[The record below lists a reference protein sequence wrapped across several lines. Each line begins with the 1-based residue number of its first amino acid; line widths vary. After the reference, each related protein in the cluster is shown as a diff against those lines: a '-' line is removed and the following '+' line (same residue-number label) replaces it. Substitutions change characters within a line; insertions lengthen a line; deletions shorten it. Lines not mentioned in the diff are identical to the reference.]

1 MSLPRFSV
9 NQSLFINLISAVLII
24 VGLVSLFGMSREI
37 QPNVSFDILHITTS
51 YPGSTPADVEKLI
64 TVPIEKELKQV
75 DGIEEIGSASGA
87 GLSSIYVKID
97 PDESGKQKQKIMR
110 DVRNAVDRV
119 KGLPR
124 DVDDPLV
131 TEMEIKQYPV
141 IEVSLSGEMT
151 ERQLQRHA
159 DRLEDILEDING
171 VARIRKSGYRE
182 REIQILVDPDKLSEY
197 YVSIDEIED
206 ALASRNISLP
216 AGKLNTETTE
226 YSIRTAEEFL
236 TTQEIEEVIIRAN
249 DAGNCLRIKDVA
261 RVSDTFKDED
271 IINKTLGTRSIN
283 LIVLKKE
290 SGDAITIV
298 KEVRQKSKN
307 YLEKQTDKLR
317 MSYVNDYSF
326 YVQRR
331 LSVLGNNGWASIF
344 VVLGVLLI
352 FLQKRIAF
360 ITFLGVPIAFFA
372 TFIIMS
378 AMGLTINLITMF
390 ALIVVLGMLVDDG
403 IIVAEN
409 VYRHMEEGMPPRLAA
424 VKGTEEVMG
433 PVITAI
439 FTTIAAFAPLLFMSG
454 LIGKFIKY
462 IPIVLITAL
471 AASLVEALV
480 ILPSHLADFAK
491 VKRDGQGNTVAV
503 AKKLPWFKKLVSF
516 FTRIINA
523 AIRRKYR
530 VVSGF
535 VIALAI
541 FVALGFTAIKFIVFP
556 AAGIEFFFIKAETPI
571 GTPLEKTH
579 ELVAPLEDI
588 VSQLPPGELDTYVTT
603 IGRTEEDRLDPYAGQ
618 ASNVAQIN
626 VYLTPEQGR
635 KRKVDQIIAGLREE
649 TKGISGFTDLRFDM
663 PDTGPPVGKPVE
675 VEIRG
680 EDFNTLDKIA
690 KEYMDYLAVID
701 GSTDVTWD
709 HKPGKEELRISVDRE
724 KAIRAG
730 LSVKQIAKTIRAVFR
745 GGIATQIKPVK
756 AEEETD
762 VTIRFS
768 KNDASDTSV
777 FEDILVSNKFNNLI
791 PLKKIATID
800 KVAGT
805 TTINHVGGKR
815 IVTVSGNIDTNKTTS
830 IKVNSLLEKKFK
842 SISQRYPGYSVK
854 YGGEQQETIDS
865 LKSLLKSFL
874 FAFLFIYLIL
884 ASFFKSLIQPFVVML
899 AIPFGLI
906 GVIFAFLVHGLP
918 FSFMAILGVVGLNGI
933 VVNDSIVLVAF
944 INRLRAKGISRKES
958 IIKGVQMRIR
968 PVILTTITTVGG
980 LSTVAYGIG
989 GKDPFLV
996 PMALAIC
1003 WGLLFATAL
1012 TLIIIPCI
1020 YSILDDMALKI
1031 THHSSIIHIAKVN
1044 DNGEDDKS

>member
-24 VGLVSLFGMSREI
+24 IGLVSLFGMSREI

-75 DGIEEIGSASGA
+75 DGIKEIGSASGA
-87 GLSSIYVKID
+87 GLSSIYVEID

-131 TEMEIKQYPV
+131 TEVEIKQYPV

-151 ERQLQRHA
+151 ERQLQRYA

-182 REIQILVDPDKLSEY
+182 REIQILVDPDKLGEY

-236 TTQEIEEVIIRAN
+236 TTQEIEDVIIRAN

-261 RVSDTFKDED
+261 CVSDTFKDED

-298 KEVRQKSKN
+298 KEVRQKSKG

-317 MSYVNDYSF
+317 ISYVNDYSF

-372 TFIIMS
+372 TFIVMS

-439 FTTIAAFAPLLFMSG
+439 VTTIAAFAPLLFMSG

-480 ILPSHLADFAK
+480 ILPSHLADF
-491 VKRDGQGNTVAV
+491 
-503 AKKLPWFKKLVSF
+503 
-516 FTRIINA
+516 
-523 AIRRKYR
+523 
-530 VVSGF
+530 
-535 VIALAI
+535 
-541 FVALGFTAIKFIVFP
+541 
-556 AAGIEFFFIKAETPI
+556 
-571 GTPLEKTH
+571 
-579 ELVAPLEDI
+579 
-588 VSQLPPGELDTYVTT
+588 
-603 IGRTEEDRLDPYAGQ
+603 
-618 ASNVAQIN
+618 
-626 VYLTPEQGR
+626 
-635 KRKVDQIIAGLREE
+635 
-649 TKGISGFTDLRFDM
+649 
-663 PDTGPPVGKPVE
+663 
-675 VEIRG
+675 
-680 EDFNTLDKIA
+680 
-690 KEYMDYLAVID
+690 
-701 GSTDVTWD
+701 
-709 HKPGKEELRISVDRE
+709 
-724 KAIRAG
+724 
-730 LSVKQIAKTIRAVFR
+730 
-745 GGIATQIKPVK
+745 
-756 AEEETD
+756 
-762 VTIRFS
+762 
-768 KNDASDTSV
+768 
-777 FEDILVSNKFNNLI
+777 
-791 PLKKIATID
+791 
-800 KVAGT
+800 
-805 TTINHVGGKR
+805 
-815 IVTVSGNIDTNKTTS
+815 
-830 IKVNSLLEKKFK
+830 
-842 SISQRYPGYSVK
+842 
-854 YGGEQQETIDS
+854 
-865 LKSLLKSFL
+865 
-874 FAFLFIYLIL
+874 
-884 ASFFKSLIQPFVVML
+884 
-899 AIPFGLI
+899 
-906 GVIFAFLVHGLP
+906 
-918 FSFMAILGVVGLNGI
+918 
-933 VVNDSIVLVAF
+933 
-944 INRLRAKGISRKES
+944 
-958 IIKGVQMRIR
+958 
-968 PVILTTITTVGG
+968 
-980 LSTVAYGIG
+980 
-989 GKDPFLV
+989 
-996 PMALAIC
+996 
-1003 WGLLFATAL
+1003 
-1012 TLIIIPCI
+1012 
-1020 YSILDDMALKI
+1020 
-1031 THHSSIIHIAKVN
+1031 
-1044 DNGEDDKS
+1044 